1 MRDDIDRSWVRYG
14 VMAAVAGM
22 ACWVIGI
29 VLIPLDAQLQNGEE
43 QLADL
48 LRTHSSRLYVAAGLA
63 AVGGVLLVAYL
74 VALTQVVPAG
84 ERGGGLLRLSLAGCV
99 VTQTLVACGAAFAF
113 TAVHASV
120 ANVDPALVA
129 LAWRG
134 LWLAFLVSA
143 VPTVLFT
150 AAAVLGLR
158 RAGLSL
164 GWVSGL
170 GWFSAGAHV
179 LVMSTLAQ
187 RGLLAPDGPIG
198 GIAPLTTVL
207 WVLASAMTLP
217 GALERGSR
225 PPTGERRAAST
236 SRVSHP

>member
-63 AVGGVLLVAYL
+63 VVGGVLLVAYM

-113 TAVHASV
+113 AAVHASV
-120 ANVDPALVA
+120 AHVDPALVA

-158 RAGLSL
+158 QAGLSP

-179 LVMSTLAQ
+179 LVMFTVAQ
-187 RGLLAPDGPIG
+187 RGLFAPDGLIG

-217 GALERGSR
+217 GALGRASR
-225 PPTGERRAAST
+225 PPTGGGRAAST